1 MEIIMNAHRKV
12 LVTGSAGY
20 IASQILP
27 TFRQRYN
34 LTLLDIAKQGKT
46 AYGDEDLQLVDL
58 HNPDIDTYK
67 HHFQGI
73 DTVVHLAWRR
83 SEGRGTPGN
92 INDFTAEYS
101 NILLAQNIYRVSL
114 ETGVSRVVVASSN
127 HAADW
132 YEHNLIHSKQM
143 EIVEPY
149 QIPLSDN
156 FYGWAKATYEHLGFV
171 FATGVFGRRLENVQ
185 IRIGAPRDI
194 RLKDSSS
201 SAIAEYKRD
210 LGAYISPRDLT
221 QLFVRSIEAENIEDE
236 LDIPWLV
243 VYGISDNTR
252 NFWSLQNARQVL
264 DYTPEDDSEI
274 KYFKEIQDVLYGT
287 NASAGPGRVGP

>member
-1 MEIIMNAHRKV
+1 MNTKRKV
-12 LVTGSAGY
+12 LLTGSSGY

-27 TFRQRYN
+27 TFRERYD
-34 LTLLDIAKQGKT
+34 LTMLDVSKSSKT
-46 AYGDEDLQLVDL
+46 IDEDVDVQLVDL
-58 HNPDIDTYK
+58 HNPDIDSYK
-67 HHFQGI
+67 HHFEGI

-92 INDFTAEYS
+92 INDFSPEYS
-101 NILLAQNIYRVSL
+101 NILLAHNIYRVSL
-114 ETGVSRVVVASSN
+114 ETDVSRVVVASSN

-132 YEHNLIHSKQM
+132 YEHNLIHTKQM
-143 EIVEPY
+143 EIVDPY

-171 FATGVFGRRLENVQ
+171 FASGVFGRPVENVQ

-194 RLKDSSS
+194 QLKDSSPS
-201 SAIAEYKRD
+201 GIEEYKRD

-221 QLFVRSIEAENIEDE
+221 QLFVRSIETENIEDE
-236 LDIPWLV
+236 LPVPWLV

-252 NFWSLQNARQVL
+252 NFWSLQNARQIL

-274 KYFKEIQDVLYGT
+274 KFSEDIQSVLYGP
-287 NASAGPGRVGP
+287 NASAGPGRVGS